1 MRYPIEKFRHV
12 FRGGVIAVTA
22 GMTCGCVAFFPS
34 AMDRKISSPTTEE
47 TTDWDKALVYTKIIR
62 ADIDDK
68 QTELATTRESF
79 KYASLL
85 TGLGTTVAAAAKAS
99 GDIILGFG
107 AATGTA
113 STVNYASGM
122 DDKAKV
128 LSRGQQA
135 LACLQYAADTLH
147 APLPTPPKVPYKSS
161 FAALE
166 REKDGRLVK
175 LQKNTEGFVNGE
187 DILNAFLNTE
197 ASNLMEMNSQALSG
211 KDLNLKV
218 SSKAAANAFS
228 VLTQVQS
235 AQLTETQE
243 QLKVAI
249 GNLKQVK
256 SQTDQ
261 ELPKILSTNAWEI
274 HQSIQRQL
282 TEATPVLDDVIS
294 KAKGAIEDKSKKETA
309 AAQDVKSK
317 STQTKAQ
324 AAATQ
329 EAAFR
334 LSLRM
339 NPDENALAAD
349 KLRAEALA
357 LPVAI
362 ADVAQQNADDLQ
374 RLVDEAQKCNALTNP
389 PKDTPKDNKGG
400 KQ

>member
-1 MRYPIEKFRHV
+1 
-12 FRGGVIAVTA
+12 
-22 GMTCGCVAFFPS
+22 
-34 AMDRKISSPTTEE
+34 MDRKISSPTTEE